1 MPTPGWRGAGS
12 VVGHPTIRSLMA
24 VTLINPD
31 GLPDAGLYQQVAVAS
46 GTRLVFIAGQVA
58 RTADGAKVGDGDLA
72 AQTEQCYRN
81 IGTALAAAG
90 ATFDNVVKL
99 TVYLVD
105 WTPDKME
112 PFMHGAARAF
122 EAMGIPAPTPPLTG
136 IGVAAL
142 AEPDLLVEIE
152 ATAVLD

>member
-1 MPTPGWRGAGS
+1 MP
-12 VVGHPTIRSLMA
+12 

-31 GLPDAGLYQQVAVAS
+31 GLPDAGIYQQVAVAS

-58 RTADGAKVGDGDLA
+58 LSADGTKVGEGNLA
-72 AQTEQCYRN
+72 AQVEQCYRN

-90 ATFDNVVKL
+90 ATFDDVVKL

-112 PFMHGAARAF
+112 PFMQGAARAF
-122 EAMGIPAPTPPLTG
+122 EAMGIPAATPPLTG
-136 IGVAAL
+136 IGVDAL

-152 ATAVLD
+152 ATAVID